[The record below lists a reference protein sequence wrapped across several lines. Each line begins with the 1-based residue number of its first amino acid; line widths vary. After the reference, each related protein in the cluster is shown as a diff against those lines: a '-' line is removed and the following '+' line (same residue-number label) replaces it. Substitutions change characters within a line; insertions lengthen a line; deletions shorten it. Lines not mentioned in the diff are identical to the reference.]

1 MITDHKE
8 YPPIDR
14 KGGPFASLAVKLS
27 FAFYVVWTLHKSR
40 MHSRTRQGPSVFT
53 CSLSEQILDDQSL
66 PCILGLIAVDR
77 VADLISVS
85 VKNIGAGPAIVLK
98 LL

>member
-8 YPPIDR
+8 YTPIDR
-14 KGGPFASLAVKLS
+14 KGGPFASLAVELS
-27 FAFYVVWTLHKSR
+27 FGFKLFGLYTDPGCTLVHGKPQMFS
-40 MHSRTRQGPSVFT
+40 
-53 CSLSEQILDDQSL
+53 CNLSEQILDDQSL

>member
-1 MITDHKE
+1 MITGHKE
-8 YPPIDR
+8 YTPIDR
-14 KGGPFASLAVKLS
+14 KGGPFASLAVELS
-27 FAFYVVWTLHKSR
+27 FGFKLFGLYTDPGCTLVHGKSQ
-40 MHSRTRQGPSVFT
+40 MFS